1 MKQKQYFLI
10 ILAVIAGLMLTPVSM
25 AAEKAESDEAH
36 PLAGIALRSLGA
48 AVISGRISDFA
59 FHPESRNI
67 FYVATASSGVWKTTN
82 RGTTWAPIFDNEGAY
97 ATGWIALNP
106 DNPEEVWVGTGENN
120 SQRSV
125 GYGDGVYKSI
135 DGGKTWKN
143 VGLKDSGHI
152 GQIKF
157 DPRDSKI
164 VYVTAQGPLWSSGG
178 DRGLYKSM
186 DGGESWKKILEVDE
200 FTGANEM
207 VIHPNNPDHLIVS
220 TYQRHR
226 RIWALLDGG
235 PGSAI
240 YKSNDG
246 GENWRK
252 ITSGLPSKNDV
263 GRIGLAGAPSSPGT
277 VYAIIEGSEDEKGVY
292 RSTDFGENW
301 EKRSSHMV
309 TSPQYYSELVVDPQ
323 NPDRV
328 YSPDTLTHV
337 SEDGGKTWS
346 RIGLDKR
353 HVDDHAIWID
363 PDNTDHFYIGGDG
376 GVYETWD
383 RGQVFRHIQNLP
395 LGQFYRI
402 EPDNDEPFY
411 NVYGGT
417 QDNNSMGVPSRTINK
432 RGVASSDWYMTIGGD
447 GYEAQIDPED
457 PNIVYTQF
465 QYGGLARW
473 DRRTGEHVYIM
484 PFPESGET
492 DYNFNWSTPLLISP
506 HNSKR
511 IYYGTEYLFA
521 SDDRGDN
528 WRKISPNLTRQ
539 IDRNKLQI
547 EGRVWSVDSV
557 AKNDST
563 SRWGAAIAIAES
575 PIQQGLLF
583 VGTDDGVINI
593 SEDNGENWT
602 RVEKFPGLTEPTLV
616 EDIFVSWH
624 DADVAYAVFDNHKR
638 GDYKPYVFKTENR
651 GKSWKPIASNLPE
664 RGSAHTIT
672 GDHADP
678 DLLFVGTEFGLFFT
692 QDGGA
697 SWHKMTGNFP
707 TIAVRDL
714 EIQERES
721 DLVVGTFGRSIYILD
736 DYSPLRTGAGTLKN
750 NEATFFPVKDAWLYI
765 ENNSTFDSNGAEL
778 FVSENPPFGAILTYY
793 LRDGLKTLKQ
803 QRREKERKIEL
814 ERGDTPY
821 PSWDALRTEDRQQDP
836 AVFVEIKDESGN
848 VVQRVDGPVDK
859 GLHRIAWNLRL
870 PDPSLVDLHTK
881 KDLMPWDQDPVGPL
895 VVPGAFT
902 ATLYKRHGG
911 ELAALGTQ
919 SFNVKRLEHSPE
931 HSSTPEQVLA
941 FQNETV
947 ALSQSVT
954 AAGKVFADLGN
965 RVAHLRK
972 SFARTTAD
980 IEPLQQRLDGIQA
993 SLDEIKV
1000 KLKGDSSVT
1009 SRNEAAPW
1017 SVSQR
1022 VDMLFWHWNSQF
1034 DVPGTYKWSMDIAKQ
1049 EFASVLADLEAIGA
1063 TLDKLETDAD
1073 AIGVPWTPGRK
1084 VR

>member
-1 MKQKQYFLI
+1 VKQKQHFLI
-10 ILAVIAGLMLTPVSM
+10 VLATLVSLVLTPATM
-25 AAEKAESDEAH
+25 AAEEAKTDEAH
-36 PLAGIALRSLGA
+36 PLAGIPLRSLGA
-48 AVISGRISDFA
+48 AVISGRVSDFA
-59 FHPESRNI
+59 FHPQSRNI
-67 FYVATASSGVWKTTN
+67 FYVATASSGVWKTSN
-82 RGTTWAPIFDNEGAY
+82 RGTTWTPIFDNEGAY
-97 ATGWIALNP
+97 ATGWIELNP
-106 DNPEEVWVGTGENN
+106 DNPEEVWLGTGENN

-157 DPRDSKI
+157 DPRDSNI
-164 VYVTAQGPLWSSGG
+164 VYVTAQGPLWSAGG

-186 DGGESWKKILEVDE
+186 DGGDNWKKILEVDE
-200 FTGANEM
+200 FTGANEL
-207 VIHPNNPDHLIVS
+207 VINPENPDSLIVS

-226 RIWALLDGG
+226 RIWALLNGG

-240 YKSNDG
+240 YKSDDA

-252 ITSGLPSKNDV
+252 ITSGLPTENDM
-263 GRIGLAGAPSSPGT
+263 GRIGLAGAPSAPDT
-277 VYAIIEGSEDEKGVY
+277 VYAIIEGSKDEQGVY

-301 EKRSSHMV
+301 EKRSPYRNV
-309 TSPQYYSELVVDPQ
+309 SPQYYSELVVDPK
-323 NPDRV
+323 NADRL
-328 YSPDTLTHV
+328 YAPDTLTNV

-346 RIGLDKR
+346 KIGLDKR

-402 EPDNDEPFY
+402 EPDNDLPFY

-432 RGVASSDWYMTIGGD
+432 RGIANSDWYQTIGGD

-473 DRRTGEHVYIM
+473 DKRTGEHTYIM

-492 DYNFNWSTPLLISP
+492 AYNFNWSTPLLISP
-506 HNSKR
+506 HDSKR

-539 IDRNKLQI
+539 IDRNKLEI
-547 EGRVWSVDSV
+547 ADRVWSVDSV
-557 AKNDST
+557 SKNDST
-563 SRWGAAIAIAES
+563 SRWGAAITIAES

-593 SEDNGENWT
+593 SEDNGGNWT
-602 RVEKFPGLTEPTLV
+602 RVEKFPGLSEPTLV

-638 GDYKPYVFKTENR
+638 GDYKPYVLKTDNR
-651 GKSWKPIASNLPE
+651 GKSWKSISNNLPE
-664 RGSAHTIT
+664 RGSVHTIT
-672 GDHADP
+672 GDHVDP
-678 DLLFVGTEFGLFFT
+678 NLLFVGTEFGLFFT

-707 TIAVRDL
+707 TIAVRDV
-714 EIQERES
+714 EIQEREN
-721 DLVVGTFGRSIYILD
+721 DLVVGTFGRNIYILD
-736 DYSPLRTGAGTLKN
+736 DYSPLRTDTGTLQDN
-750 NEATFFPVKDAWLYI
+750 TATFFPVKDTWLYI
-765 ENNSTFDSNGAEL
+765 ENESNFGSNGAEL
-778 FVSENPPFGAILTYY
+778 FISENPPFGAVLTYY

-803 QRREKERKIEL
+803 QRREEERKIEL

-821 PSWDALRTEDRQQDP
+821 PGWETLRTEDRQQKP
-836 AVFVEIKDESGN
+836 TVFVEIKDQAGN
-848 VVQRVDGPVDK
+848 VVQRVDGPVK
-859 GLHRIAWNLRL
+859 QGLHRISWDLRGPNRSL
-870 PDPSLVDLHTK
+870 ADLGPKDPS
-881 KDLMPWDQDPVGPL
+881 PWADDPVGPL
-895 VVPGAFT
+895 VVPGTFT
-902 ATLYKRHGG
+902 ATLYKRYDG
-911 ELAALGTQ
+911 ELAVLGTQ
-919 SFNVKRLEHSPE
+919 TFGVKRLEHSPE
-931 HSSTPEQVLA
+931 HSSSPEQVLA

-947 ALSQSVT
+947 QLSQSV
-954 AAGKVFADLGN
+954 AAAEKVFADFGS
-965 RVAHLRK
+965 RVALLK
-972 SFARTTAD
+972 ISFTRTTAD
-980 IEPLQQRLDGIQA
+980 VEQLQQRLNAIQS
-993 SLDEIKV
+993 SLNEVKFKLLGDE
-1000 KLKGDSSVT
+1000 SVT
-1009 SRNEAAPW
+1009 SRNEAAAW
-1017 SVSQR
+1017 SVKQR
-1022 VDMLFWHWNSQF
+1022 VNMLFWHWNSQF
-1034 DVPGTYKWSMDIAKQ
+1034 DVPGTYKHSMNIARQ
-1049 EFASVLADLEAIGA
+1049 EFESVSADLEAIGA
-1063 TLDKLETDAD
+1063 TLDELEIDAD
-1073 AIGVPWTPGRK
+1073 TIGVPWTPGRK
-1084 VR
+1084 IR